1 MTPDRKRHH
10 QATMCSVQN
19 GMIVIVRALFR
30 PAEPARVDNNPFF
43 ASLLVQHPDMIS
55 TRPTFEDWCE

>member
-1 MTPDRKRHH
+1 
-10 QATMCSVQN
+10 MCSVQN